1 MPTKPT
7 TRKAPYRYE
16 VVAEELAMQIR
27 AGRFGAGERI
37 PGTRLLADSFG
48 VSINTVLQAQKLLEN
63 QGLIEAVP
71 RSGFFVRRQLAPISE
86 IDTPGNDRP
95 VKPALVR
102 HQQLTLDMIQASAN
116 EALVQL
122 GTALPHSSFFPT
134 GELQRIAARVARRSG
149 RSFTHYEVPPGLD
162 SLRESLAQRMLG
174 YGCRLDAGDLMITNG
189 CYEALTLALKSV
201 TQANDVVLIES
212 PGYYGLLQVIDSLD
226 LRAVPIP
233 QHAENGMDLA
243 EVRRACQRWQVKA
256 CVLVSN
262 FSPPLGSCP
271 DDLQK
276 QALLDLLSSFNVPLV
291 EDDIFGD
298 LTFASGRPAPYKKFD
313 HRGEV
318 LYCNS
323 FSKSVAPGL
332 RVGWL
337 APGRY
342 LNKARYLK
350 FAQNIA
356 TPLNNQLI
364 LDEYLRTGNI
374 DKHIRKLRRIFA
386 SNIAQSVEMIRA
398 YFPAGTQTSNPLG
411 GFTLWVKLP
420 DGIDTGELHQQALA
434 SGIFIAPDKLFS
446 SDRRFQGF
454 LRINCAQPMAS
465 VLKPA
470 IQTLGQL
477 LQ

>member
-1 MPTKPT
+1 MTDKTPTN
-7 TRKAPYRYE
+7 KARYRYE

-27 AGRFGAGERI
+27 AGRFQAGERI

-71 RSGFFVRRQLAPISE
+71 RSGFFVRRQLAPIAA
-86 IDTPGNDRP
+86 IATPGNDTP
-95 VKPALVR
+95 VKPTLVR
-102 HQQLTLDMIQASAN
+102 HQQLTLDMIQASDSD
-116 EALVQL
+116 ALVQL

-134 GELQRIAARVARRSG
+134 GELQRIAARVARRSE
-149 RSFTHYEVPPGLD
+149 RSFTHYEVPPGLA

-174 YGCRLDAGDLMITNG
+174 YGCRLDASDLMITNG

-233 QHAENGMDLA
+233 QHAEQGLDLL
-243 EVRRACQRWQVKA
+243 EVRRACERWEVKA

-271 DDLQK
+271 GDQQK
-276 QALLDLLSSFNVPLV
+276 QTLLELLASFHVPLV

-298 LTFASGRPAPYKKFD
+298 LTFDGGRPAPYKKFD
-313 HRGEV
+313 QRGEV

-364 LDEYLRTGNI
+364 LDEYLRTGNV

-386 SNIAQSVEMIRA
+386 SNIAQTVALIREE
-398 YFPAGTQTSNPLG
+398 FPQGTQTSNPLG

-420 DGIDTGELHQQALA
+420 DTIDTQILHQQALA
-434 SGIFIAPDKLFS
+434 NGIFIAPDKLFS
-446 SDRRFQGF
+446 NDNRFHGF
-454 LRINCAQPMAS
+454 LRINCAQPLDS

-470 IQTLGQL
+470 INTLAQL
-477 LQ
+477 MK